1 MKHNDSH
8 QREGEIMTRTG
19 NTKMRALT
27 EALKLLQEVGYNG
40 FSFQHVADALQ
51 IKKQSLFVHFK
62 TKEDLG
68 KSLIEYHRQRFAAW
82 AETIDVFS
90 PDAQIGAMFELY
102 YKFFSDSQKL
112 CPLSAL
118 ATDLNSLP
126 KSMRSGLAKS
136 YAFCLRWVRT
146 VIEKGQSEHIF
157 RKDKSGLE
165 LAKLVLAA
173 SMGAQFSARMSN
185 DAKQI
190 RFVKQQILDLLVI
203 NQKPKVSRSKRK

>member
-82 AETIDVFS
+82 AETMTFFHQMHKLAQCLNFIINFS
-90 PDAQIGAMFELY
+90 LIH
-102 YKFFSDSQKL
+102 K
-112 CPLSAL
+112 
-118 ATDLNSLP
+118 N
-126 KSMRSGLAKS
+126 
-136 YAFCLRWVRT
+136 YAHYQR
-146 VIEKGQSEHIF
+146 
-157 RKDKSGLE
+157 
-165 LAKLVLAA
+165 
-173 SMGAQFSARMSN
+173 
-185 DAKQI
+185 
-190 RFVKQQILDLLVI
+190 
-203 NQKPKVSRSKRK
+203 